1 MLLTDS
7 IMSET
12 ESQVVK
18 TTKRRTRKT
27 AAAKTAKTAA
37 KTTKK
42 RVRRVKKAKAP
53 AVSQEPVVEET
64 VAPAETVETTTET
77 VAASSAPAQT
87 EEASSS
93 SAQETTTESSS
104 TSAASQLNQNVQTV
118 NETFE
123 QLNALVDTLLKTVHS
138 SGFAQRELR
147 VVNKSYKNSLKNLQ
161 KVADEI
167 LAQSLKRGE
176 DVQKLLNKR
185 TRKNK
190 GKSNPNSGIQKSHPA
205 HAHLAAFM
213 GMQEGDPVSRVD
225 ALKAISS
232 YVREHDLQVPNNRRT
247 FYLKGD
253 LHTLF
258 PDRETMGYTQIMA
271 SIGPFFN
278 KSQ

>member
-1 MLLTDS
+1 MLLVVS

-18 TTKRRTRKT
+18 TTKRQTKKT
-27 AAAKTAKTAA
+27 SAAKTTAAKTTKKAAA

-42 RVRRVKKAKAP
+42 RVRKVKKVTP
-53 AVSQEPVVEET
+53 AVVEEP
-64 VAPAETVETTTET
+64 VSQETVETTT
-77 VAASSAPAQT
+77 VSSTPVQT
-87 EEASSS
+87 E
-93 SAQETTTESSS
+93 ETTTESSA
-104 TSAASQLNQNVQTV
+104 TNALSQLNQNVQTV

-123 QLNALVDTLLKTVHS
+123 QLNVLVETLLKTVHS

-185 TRKNK
+185 TRKNR
-190 GKSNPNSGIQKSHPA
+190 GKSNPNSGIQKPHPA

-213 GMQEGDPVSRVD
+213 GLHEGDPVSRVD
-225 ALKAISS
+225 ALKAISK
-232 YVREHDLQVPNNRRT
+232 YVSEHDLQVPNNRRT

-271 SIGPFFN
+271 SIGQFFN
-278 KSQ
+278 KSE

>member
-42 RVRRVKKAKAP
+42 RVRRVKKTKA
-53 AVSQEPVVEET
+53 PVVEET
-64 VAPAETVETTTET
+64 GAPVETVETTNETVTET

-87 EEASSS
+87 EQVSASST
-93 SAQETTTESSS
+93 QETTTESST

-123 QLNALVDTLLKTVHS
+123 QLNTLVETLLKTVHS

-225 ALKAISS
+225 ALKAISA

>member
-27 AAAKTAKTAA
+27 ATAKTAA
-37 KTTKK
+37 AKTATKTTKK
-42 RVRRVKKAKAP
+42 RVRRVKKTK
-53 AVSQEPVVEET
+53 EPVVEET

-87 EEASSS
+87 EQASASST
-93 SAQETTTESSS
+93 QETTTESSTTS
-104 TSAASQLNQNVQTV
+104 TASQLNQNVQTV

-123 QLNALVDTLLKTVHS
+123 QLNALVETLLKTVHS

>member
-42 RVRRVKKAKAP
+42 RVRRVKKTKA
-53 AVSQEPVVEET
+53 PVVEET
-64 VAPAETVETTTET
+64 VAPAETVETTNETVTET

-87 EEASSS
+87 EQVSASST
-93 SAQETTTESSS
+93 QETTTESST

-123 QLNALVDTLLKTVHS
+123 QLNTLVETLLKTVHS

-225 ALKAISS
+225 ALKAISA

>member
-1 MLLTDS
+1 MLLVVS

-18 TTKRRTRKT
+18 TTKRQTKKT
-27 AAAKTAKTAA
+27 SAA

-42 RVRRVKKAKAP
+42 AAAKTTKKHVRKVKKVTP
-53 AVSQEPVVEET
+53 AVVEEPVSQENVS
-64 VAPAETVETTTET
+64 ALDTVETTT
-77 VAASSAPAQT
+77 VSSTPVQT
-87 EEASSS
+87 E
-93 SAQETTTESSS
+93 ETTTESSA
-104 TSAASQLNQNVQTV
+104 TNALSQLNQNVQTV

-123 QLNALVDTLLKTVHS
+123 QLNVLVETLLKTVHS

-176 DVQKLLNKR
+176 EVQKLLNKR
-185 TRKNK
+185 TRKNR
-190 GKSNPNSGIQKSHPA
+190 GKSNPNSGIQKPHPA

-213 GMQEGDPVSRVD
+213 GLHEGDPVSRVD
-225 ALKAISS
+225 ALKAISK
-232 YVREHDLQVPNNRRT
+232 YVSEHDLQVPNNRRT

-258 PDRETMGYTQIMA
+258 PDRETMGYTEIMA
-271 SIGPFFN
+271 SIGQFFN
-278 KSQ
+278 KSE

>member
-27 AAAKTAKTAA
+27 AATKTAAAKTATKTA
-37 KTTKK
+37 TKK
-42 RVRRVKKAKAP
+42 RVRRVKKTK
-53 AVSQEPVVEET
+53 EPVVEET

-77 VAASSAPAQT
+77 VAASSVPAQT
-87 EEASSS
+87 EQASAS
-93 SAQETTTESSS
+93 SAQATTTETSS

-123 QLNALVDTLLKTVHS
+123 QLNTLVETLLKTVHS

-147 VVNKSYKNSLKNLQ
+147 LVNKSYKNSLKNLQ

-225 ALKAISS
+225 ALKAISA

-258 PDRETMGYTQIMA
+258 PDHETMGYTQIMA

>member
-1 MLLTDS
+1 
-7 IMSET
+7 MSET

-42 RVRRVKKAKAP
+42 RVRRVKKTKAP

-77 VAASSAPAQT
+77 VAAASSAPAQT
-87 EEASSS
+87 KQPSAS
-93 SAQETTTESSS
+93 SAQATTTETSS

>member
-12 ESQVVK
+12 DSQVVK

-27 AAAKTAKTAA
+27 AAAKTAA

-53 AVSQEPVVEET
+53 VVEET
-64 VAPAETVETTTET
+64 VAPAETVETVTET

-87 EEASSS
+87 EQASASST
-93 SAQETTTESSS
+93 QETTTESSTETSS
-104 TSAASQLNQNVQTV
+104 TSASSQLNQNVQTV

-123 QLNALVDTLLKTVHS
+123 QLNALVETLLKTVHS

-213 GMQEGDPVSRVD
+213 GIQEGDPVSRVD

>member
-42 RVRRVKKAKAP
+42 RVRRVKKTKA
-53 AVSQEPVVEET
+53 PVVEET
-64 VAPAETVETTTET
+64 VAPAETVETTNETVTET
-77 VAASSAPAQT
+77 VAASSTPAQT
-87 EEASSS
+87 EQASASSETVS
-93 SAQETTTESSS
+93 STTTETST

-225 ALKAISS
+225 ALKAISA

>member
-1 MLLTDS
+1 
-7 IMSET
+7 MSET
-12 ESQVVK
+12 ENQVVK
-18 TTKRRTRKT
+18 TTKRRTKKT
-27 AAAKTAKTAA
+27 ASANPA

-42 RVRRVKKAKAP
+42 RVRRVKKTKAP
-53 AVSQEPVVEET
+53 VVVQEPVVEET
-64 VAPAETVETTTET
+64 VAPVETTTET
-77 VAASSAPAQT
+77 VATSSAPAQT
-87 EEASSS
+87 EEA
-93 SAQETTTESSS
+93 TTESSTTS
-104 TSAASQLNQNVQTV
+104 TSSQLNQNVQTV
-118 NETFE
+118 NETFD
-123 QLNALVDTLLKTVHS
+123 QLNALVETLLKTVHS

-278 KSQ
+278 KSE

>member
-27 AAAKTAKTAA
+27 AAAKTGAA

-42 RVRRVKKAKAP
+42 RVRRVKKTKAP

-64 VAPAETVETTTET
+64 VAPAETVTET
-77 VAASSAPAQT
+77 VAASSEPAQT
-87 EEASSS
+87 EQASSS
-93 SAQETTTESSS
+93 SETASSTTTESSTTS
-104 TSAASQLNQNVQTV
+104 TASQLNQNVQTV
-118 NETFE
+118 NDTFD
-123 QLNALVDTLLKTVHS
+123 QLNALVETLLKTVHS

>member
-18 TTKRRTRKT
+18 PTKRRTRKT
-27 AAAKTAKTAA
+27 AASKTAAAKTAA
-37 KTTKK
+37 KTTQKK
-42 RVRRVKKAKAP
+42 RVRRVRKAKA
-53 AVSQEPVVEET
+53 PVVEET

-87 EEASSS
+87 EQASASS
-93 SAQETTTESSS
+93 TTTETST
-104 TSAASQLNQNVQTV
+104 TSAVSQLNQNVQTV

-123 QLNALVDTLLKTVHS
+123 QLNALVETLLKTVHS

-185 TRKNK
+185 TRRNK

>member
-7 IMSET
+7 IMSEN

-27 AAAKTAKTAA
+27 AADKTAA

-53 AVSQEPVVEET
+53 VVEET
-64 VAPAETVETTTET
+64 VAPAETVETVTET

-87 EEASSS
+87 EQASASSETAS
-93 SAQETTTESSS
+93 STTTETSS
-104 TSAASQLNQNVQTV
+104 TSASSQLNQNVQTV